1 MPESARKT
9 VLIVEEEDSL
19 RVLVRDLLLQKGYDV
34 IDAATGE
41 IALDMSRDATHSID
55 LLITDLVLRTMRG
68 HEIAKEIALAHP
80 GLKTIYLEDHSQST
94 MIGLGIPLKELHYLP
109 KPVRL
114 KTLMSMVDDLLGAE
128 R

>member
-1 MPESARKT
+1 MPEAEPKT
-9 VLIVEEEDSL
+9 VMIVEEEDSL
-19 RVLVRDLLLQKGYDV
+19 RVLVRDLIAQRGYRV

-41 IALDMSRDATHSID
+41 IALDLCRDHKGPID

-68 HEIAKEIALAHP
+68 NQIAKEIALAHP
-80 GLKTIYLEDHSQST
+80 GLKTIFLEDHSEST
-94 MIGLGIPLKELHYLP
+94 MIGLGIPLKDLHYLP

-114 KTLMSMVDDLLGAE
+114 KTLMGMVDDLLGG

>member
-1 MPESARKT
+1 MPEAEPKT
-9 VLIVEEEDSL
+9 VMIVEEEDNL
-19 RVLVRDLLLQKGYDV
+19 HILVRDLIAQRGYRV

-41 IALDMSRDATHSID
+41 IALDLCRDHKGPID

-68 HEIAKEIALAHP
+68 NQIAKEIALAHP
-80 GLKTIYLEDHSQST
+80 GLKTIFLEDHSKST
-94 MIGLGIPLKELHYLP
+94 MIGLGIPLKDLHYLP

-114 KTLMSMVDDLLGAE
+114 KTLMGMVDDLLGG

>member
-1 MPESARKT
+1 MPADSRKT

-19 RVLVRDLLLQKGYDV
+19 RVLLRDLIAQKGYQV

-41 IALDMSRDATHSID
+41 IALDLSREHRGSID

-68 HEIAKEIALAHP
+68 HQIAKEIALAHP
-80 GLKTIYLEDHSQST
+80 ALKTIFLEDHSEST
-94 MIGLGIPLKELHYLP
+94 MIGLGIPLKDLHYLP

-114 KTLMSMVDDLLGAE
+114 KTLMSMVDDLLGAG